1 MSVDVSAEACAQA
14 CVPPRWARP
23 RGLQREGTARLT
35 GAAPA
40 CALSLSPQYKR
51 TALNASPDASM
62 TTSSSPGPPLPGWW
76 GRARGRGGMLVR
88 ARRERERGNFSL
100 SLVFSRTLLCTR
112 SFGAGRRERER
123 AFPFPRAPLAHA
135 HTHAHTHTHAH
146 STPGPWQGSALTSLT
161 PAHQP
166 WSPPRAG
173 RGPRARPRWRRLR
186 PSTCRTSAPWA
197 VAPPRQP
204 GRLPPPRPTGR
215 PPWTRSSRAWSS
227 SSAWGGS
234 GGWGE
239 KDTHRAG
246 ARALNP
252 PRRPLPF
259 T

>member
-1 MSVDVSAEACAQA
+1 MRS
-14 CVPPRWARP
+14 
-23 RGLQREGTARLT
+23 
-35 GAAPA
+35 
-40 CALSLSPQYKR
+40 LSLSSIQTHRPQR
-51 TALNASPDASM
+51 LARCFDDHLLLAWSTPTRLVGAGEGA
-62 TTSSSPGPPLPGWW
+62 
-76 GRARGRGGMLVR
+76 GRHAG
-88 ARRERERGNFSL
+88 ACEERGNFSL

-173 RGPRARPRWRRLR
+173 RGPRARPRWRRPR